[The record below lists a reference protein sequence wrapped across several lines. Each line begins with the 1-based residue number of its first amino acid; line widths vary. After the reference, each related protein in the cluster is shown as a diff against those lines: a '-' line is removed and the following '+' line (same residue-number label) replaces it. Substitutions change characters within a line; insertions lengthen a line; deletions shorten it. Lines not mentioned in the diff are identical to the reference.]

1 MSWLQQNKDYHFSI
15 TTGDGKKWN
24 PKIEEENIEL
34 AFNMSAYSYRNI
46 EGEFV
51 ERKRA
56 KSDVFPIEFTFSG
69 ENHIFFMRAFRKST
83 RDPRPW
89 KLESPAFGS
98 IICQPTSLSIKVR
111 GNTSVVSGN
120 LMLTINSKL
129 LNDSTDANL
138 IITETMNLMEVE
150 IVYAAVP
157 QNIADGKS
165 LAEKFLKAYQAVA
178 KTSEQINDVKNK
190 ARAVAAAAE
199 NMLDDATAFANSVKD
214 LVLFPFQILASV
226 QQAYRQMISAFD
238 SLIDIFQTDPQQANL
253 VAGFLMSGGTK
264 LAVSSDYETRADAA
278 EARSLLTEL
287 YNKQISAYEES
298 GNEQDAGTM
307 LSIAN
312 SYALAMQ
319 YINEQSATAKQELII
334 EADRS
339 APPIYFV
346 SKYYGF
352 TDENLTRFAID
363 NNLTQDE
370 QILIKQGRE
379 LVFYI

>member
-1 MSWLQQNKDYHFSI
+1 MSWEKQNKDYPFSI
-15 TTGDGKKWN
+15 TTGDGKKWK
-24 PKIEEENIEL
+24 PKIEEESVDI

-46 EGEFV
+46 EGEYV

-69 ENHIFFMRAFRKST
+69 ENHLFYMRAFRKST

-129 LNDSTDANL
+129 LSDEVDAKL
-138 IITETMNLMEVE
+138 IITQIMDNMEIE
-150 IVYAAVP
+150 IIGAALP

-165 LAEKFLKAYQAVA
+165 LAEKFLKAYKAVA
-178 KTSEQINDVKNK
+178 KTAEQINDLKNK
-190 ARAVAAAAE
+190 ARAVARAAE
-199 NMLDDATAFANSVKD
+199 NILDDAKAFAESVKE
-214 LVLFPFQILASV
+214 LVLFPFQVLASV
-226 QQAYRQMISAFD
+226 QQAYRQMIAAFD
-238 SLIDIFQTDPQQANL
+238 SLIDLFQTDPQQANL
-253 VAGFLMSGGTK
+253 VSGFLMSGGTK
-264 LAVSSDYETRADAA
+264 LAVSSDYETRAKAA
-278 EARSLLTEL
+278 ESRSLLTEL
-287 YNKQISAYEES
+287 YNKQITAYEQS
-298 GNEQDAGTM
+298 GNEQESSTM
-307 LSIAN
+307 LAIAN
-312 SYALAMQ
+312 AYALAMQ

-334 EADRS
+334 EADKS

-352 TDENLTRFAID
+352 TDENLTKFAID

-370 QILIKQGRE
+370 QILISQGRE